1 MLPNGKSNNRYNTR
15 YFYSSNLVIL
25 HRKRP
30 PQKSVENEKENS
42 RLIDIE
48 YKKKKKA
55 RTYDPLCSGDAILS
69 KMKNNDPLDRKISSN
84 LITLFDL

>member
-1 MLPNGKSNNRYNTR
+1 METPIIVIILGIFILQTLL
-15 YFYSSNLVIL
+15 FYIERDLLKNLLKMRRRIVD
-25 HRKRP
+25 
-30 PQKSVENEKENS
+30 S
-42 RLIDIE
+42 DME

>member
-1 MLPNGKSNNRYNTR
+1 M
-15 YFYSSNLVIL
+15 
-25 HRKRP
+25 
-30 PQKSVENEKENS
+30 
-42 RLIDIE
+42 E

-69 KMKNNDPLDRKISSN
+69 TMKNNDPLDRKISSN